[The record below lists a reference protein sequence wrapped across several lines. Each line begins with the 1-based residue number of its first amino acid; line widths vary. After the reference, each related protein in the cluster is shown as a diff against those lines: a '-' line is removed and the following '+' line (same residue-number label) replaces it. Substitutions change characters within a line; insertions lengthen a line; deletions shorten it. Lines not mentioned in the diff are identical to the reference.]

1 MPDESR
7 PSLVVHA
14 RGMTHRA
21 VVSLG
26 VAASIG
32 PDVAAQLAPLVEEAG
47 FHALWVNDT
56 PGADA
61 LAVLEAAAHTTRR
74 LTLATGVLPVD
85 RRSAAEIAAHVE
97 AARLPQDRLVL
108 GIGSGQ
114 AKNGVLDLVRDA
126 GGELRAALAAPV
138 LVGALGPK
146 MRRLAVEET
155 DGVLLSWLTPDAGRA
170 QAAQARRLR
179 PDTHVALYVRTTLDP
194 AAHER
199 LRAETARYAGFPSY
213 AANFARL
220 GIDPDDTVLDAA
232 THDLATRLSEYR
244 RGVDEV
250 VLRAI
255 TVGDGF
261 EDYRRFIEGARQ
273 LLD

>member
-1 MPDESR
+1 VAE
-7 PSLVVHA
+7 
-14 RGMTHRA
+14 RA

-26 VAASIG
+26 VAASVG
-32 PDVAAQLAPLVEEAG
+32 PELAARLAPLVEDAG

-61 LAVLEAAAHTTRR
+61 LAVLEAAAHTTRG

-85 RRSAAEIAAHVE
+85 RRSAAEITARVE
-97 AARLPQDRLVL
+97 AARLPRERLVL

-114 AKNGVLDLVRDA
+114 AKNGVRDA
-126 GGELRAALAAPV
+126 AGELRAALAATV
-138 LVGALGPK
+138 VVGALGPK
-146 MRRLAVEET
+146 MRRLAVEES
-155 DGVLLSWLTPDAGRA
+155 DGVLLSWLTPDAARA

-179 PDTHVALYVRTTLDP
+179 PDTHVALYVRTAVDP

-199 LRAETARYAGFPSY
+199 LRTETARYAGFSSY

-220 GIDPDDTVLDAA
+220 GIDPDDTVLDAV
-232 THDLATRLSEYR
+232 THDLTARLSDYR
-244 RGVDEV
+244 HGVDEV

-255 TVGDGF
+255 TVGDGL
-261 EDYRRFIEGARQ
+261 EDYRRFIAGARQ

>member
-1 MPDESR
+1 
-7 PSLVVHA
+7 
-14 RGMTHRA
+14 MTQRA
-21 VVSLG
+21 TVSIG

-32 PDVAAQLAPLVEEAG
+32 PDAAAQLAPHVEAAG

-61 LAVLEAAAHTTRR
+61 LAVLEAAARTTHR
-74 LTLATGVLPVD
+74 LVLATGVLPVD
-85 RRSAAEIAAHVE
+85 RRSAAEIAGQID
-97 AARLPQDRLVL
+97 ARELPQDRLVV

-114 AKNGVLDLVRDA
+114 ATHGALALVRDA
-126 GGELRAALAAPV
+126 AAELRAALTAPI
-138 LVGALGPK
+138 LVGALGPR
-146 MRRLAVEET
+146 MRRVAAGSA
-155 DGVLLSWLTPDAGRA
+155 DGVLLSWLPPGDAGA
-170 QAAQARRLR
+170 QAAEAHAAA
-179 PDTHVALYVRTTLDP
+179 PDGHVALYVRAALDP
-194 AAHER
+194 AARER

-232 THDLATRLSEYR
+232 THDIAARLDEYR

-255 TVGDGF
+255 TVGDDLEG
-261 EDYRRFIEGARQ
+261 YRRFIERGRV
-273 LLD
+273 LSS

>member
-1 MPDESR
+1 
-7 PSLVVHA
+7 
-14 RGMTHRA
+14 MTQRA
-21 VVSLG
+21 TVSLG

-32 PDVAAQLAPLVEEAG
+32 PDTAAQLAPLVEAAG

-61 LAVLEAAAHTTRR
+61 LEVIDAAARTTQR
-74 LTLATGVLPVD
+74 LILATGVLPVD
-85 RRSAAEIAAHVE
+85 RRSAAQITAQVQ
-97 AARLPQDRLVL
+97 ARGLPQDRLVL

-114 AKNGVLDLVRDA
+114 AQRGALTLVRRA
-126 GGELRAALAAPV
+126 AAELRAALTAPI

-146 MRRLAVEET
+146 MRSVGVEHA
-155 DGVLLSWLTPDAGRA
+155 DGVLLSWLPPADARA
-170 QAAQARRLR
+170 QSSEAHTAAPGSR
-179 PDTHVALYVRTTLDP
+179 VALYVRAALDP

-199 LRAETARYAGFPSY
+199 LQTETARYASFPSY

-232 THDLATRLSEYR
+232 AHDIAARLDDYR
-244 RGVDEV
+244 RGVDDV

-255 TVGDGF
+255 TAGDTL
-261 EDYRRFIEGARQ
+261 EDYRLFIDRARS
-273 LLD
+273 LNS

>member
-1 MPDESR
+1 VAE
-7 PSLVVHA
+7 
-14 RGMTHRA
+14 RA
-21 VVSLG
+21 AVSLG
-26 VAASIG
+26 VAASVG
-32 PDVAAQLAPLVEEAG
+32 PELAAQLAPLVEEAG

-61 LAVLEAAAHTTRR
+61 LAVLEAAARTTRG

-85 RRSAAEIAAHVE
+85 RRSATEISSRVE

-114 AKNGVLDLVRDA
+114 AKNGALDLVRDA
-126 GGELRAALAAPV
+126 AGELRAALAATV
-138 LVGALGPK
+138 VVGALGPK
-146 MRRLAVEET
+146 MRRLAVEEA
-155 DGVLLSWLTPDAGRA
+155 DGVLLSWLTPDDGRA
-170 QAAQARRLR
+170 QAAEARSLR
-179 PDTHVALYVRTTLDP
+179 PDSHVALYVRTAVDP
-194 AAHER
+194 GAHER
-199 LRAETARYAGFPSY
+199 LQAETTRYAGFPSY

-232 THDLATRLSEYR
+232 THDIGARLSDYR
-244 RGVDEV
+244 SGVDEV
-250 VLRAI
+250 VLRVI

-261 EDYRRFIEGARQ
+261 EDYRRFVESARR

>member
-1 MPDESR
+1 
-7 PSLVVHA
+7 
-14 RGMTHRA
+14 MTHRA

-26 VAASIG
+26 VAASVG
-32 PDVAAQLAPLVEEAG
+32 PELVAQLAPLVEDAG

-61 LAVLEAAAHTTRR
+61 LAVLGAAAKATRR

-85 RRSAAEIAAHVE
+85 RRSAAEIIDRVE
-97 AARLPQDRLVL
+97 SVNLPQDRLVL

-114 AKNGVLDLVRDA
+114 AKSAVLDLVRDA
-126 GGELRAALAAPV
+126 ADELRASLTATV
-138 LVGALGPK
+138 VVGALGPK
-146 MRRLAVEET
+146 MRRLAVEDT
-155 DGVLLSWLTPDAGRA
+155 DGALLSWLTPDAARA
-170 QAAQARRLR
+170 QASQARHLR
-179 PDTHVALYVRTTLDP
+179 PDTHVALYVRAAVDP

-199 LRAETARYAGFPSY
+199 LREETARYASYPSY

-220 GIDPDDTVLDAA
+220 DVDPDDTVLDAA
-232 THDLATRLSEYR
+232 THDLESRLGDYR

-255 TVGDGF
+255 TVADGF
-261 EDYRRFIEGARQ
+261 EDYRRFIDGARD
-273 LLD
+273 LLG

>member
-1 MPDESR
+1 
-7 PSLVVHA
+7 
-14 RGMTHRA
+14 MTQRA
-21 VVSLG
+21 LVSLG
-26 VAASIG
+26 VAASVG
-32 PDVAAQLAPLVEEAG
+32 PDVAAQLAPLAEEAG

-61 LAVLEAAAHTTRR
+61 LAVLAAAAHTTRR

-85 RRSAAEIAAHVE
+85 RRSAAQIAARVE
-97 AARLPQDRLVL
+97 SARLPQDRLVL

-126 GGELRAALAAPV
+126 AGELRATLAAKV

-146 MRRLAVEET
+146 MRRLAVDES
-155 DGVLLSWLTPDAGRA
+155 DGVLLSWLPPDVSRS
-170 QAAQARRLR
+170 QAAEARSVRA
-179 PDTHVALYVRTTLDP
+179 DTHIALYVRTAVDP

-220 GIDPDDTVLDAA
+220 GINPDDTVLDAA
-232 THDLATRLSEYR
+232 AHDIATRLSDYR

-255 TVGDGF
+255 TVGDGL
-261 EDYRRFIEGARQ
+261 EDYRVFIEGARQ
-273 LLD
+273 LQD

>member
-1 MPDESR
+1 
-7 PSLVVHA
+7 
-14 RGMTHRA
+14 MTQRA
-21 VVSLG
+21 LVSLG
-26 VAASIG
+26 VAASVG
-32 PDVAAQLAPLVEEAG
+32 PDLAAHLAPHAEEAG

-61 LAVLEAAAHTTRR
+61 LAVLEAAALTTRR

-85 RRSAAEIAAHVE
+85 RRSAAQIAARVE
-97 AARLPQDRLVL
+97 SARLPQDRLVL

-114 AKNGVLDLVRDA
+114 AKGGVLDLVRDA
-126 GGELRAALAAPV
+126 AGVLRTTLAATV
-138 LVGALGPK
+138 VVGALGPK
-146 MRRLAVEET
+146 MRRLAVEES
-155 DGVLLSWLTPDAGRA
+155 DGVLLSWLTPDVSRS
-170 QAAQARRLR
+170 QAAEARSVTA
-179 PDTHVALYVRTTLDP
+179 DTHIALYVRAALDP

-220 GIDPDDTVLDAA
+220 GINPDDTVLDAA
-232 THDLATRLSEYR
+232 THDVASRLSDYR

-255 TVGDGF
+255 TADDSRD
-261 EDYRRFIEGARQ
+261 EYRRFIDRARR
-273 LLD
+273 LFDYAAGVDATS

>member
-1 MPDESR
+1 MAE
-7 PSLVVHA
+7 
-14 RGMTHRA
+14 RA
-21 VVSLG
+21 AVSLG
-26 VAASIG
+26 VAASVG
-32 PDVAAQLAPLVEEAG
+32 PELAAQLAPLVEEAG

-61 LAVLEAAAHTTRR
+61 LAVLEAAARTTRG

-85 RRSAAEIAAHVE
+85 RRSATEISSRVE

-126 GGELRAALAAPV
+126 AGELRAALAATV

-146 MRRLAVEET
+146 MRRLAVEES
-155 DGVLLSWLTPDAGRA
+155 DGVLLSWLTPDSGRA
-170 QAAQARRLR
+170 QAAEAHRLR
-179 PDTHVALYVRTTLDP
+179 PDRHVALYVRTAVDP
-194 AAHER
+194 AAHDR
-199 LRAETARYAGFPSY
+199 LRAETARYAGFASY

-220 GIDPDDTVLDAA
+220 DIDPDDTVLDAA
-232 THDLATRLSEYR
+232 THDLAARLSDYR
-244 RGVDEV
+244 HGVDEV

-255 TVGDGF
+255 TVGDGL
-261 EDYRRFIEGARQ
+261 EDYRRFIDGARQ

>member
-1 MPDESR
+1 
-7 PSLVVHA
+7 
-14 RGMTHRA
+14 MTHRA

-61 LAVLEAAAHTTRR
+61 LAVLEAVAHTTRR

-179 PDTHVALYVRTTLDP
+179 PDTHVALYVRTAVDP

-199 LRAETARYAGFPSY
+199 LRAETARYARLCVVRRELRPSRNRPRRHG
-213 AANFARL
+213 AGCR
-220 GIDPDDTVLDAA
+220 DPRPRDAPE
-232 THDLATRLSEYR
+232 RISPWSR
-244 RGVDEV
+244 RG
-250 VLRAI
+250 RA
-255 TVGDGF
+255 
-261 EDYRRFIEGARQ
+261 AR
-273 LLD
+273 DHRG

>member
-1 MPDESR
+1 
-7 PSLVVHA
+7 
-14 RGMTHRA
+14 MTQRA
-21 VVSLG
+21 AVSLG

-32 PDVAAQLAPLVEEAG
+32 PDVAGRLAPLAEAAG

-61 LAVLEAAAHTTRR
+61 LEVLEAAARTTHR
-74 LTLATGVLPVD
+74 LVLATGVLPLD
-85 RRSAAEIAAHVE
+85 RRSAAQIAAQVV
-97 AARLPQDRLVL
+97 ARGLPEDRLVL

-114 AKNGVLDLVRDA
+114 AQRGALTLVGDSA
-126 GGELRAALAAPV
+126 TELRAALTTPI

-146 MRRLAVEET
+146 MRGVAVEHA
-155 DGVLLSWLTPDAGRA
+155 DGVLLSWLPPADARA
-170 QAAQARRLR
+170 QAAGAHAAA
-179 PDTHVALYVRTTLDP
+179 PDTHVALYVRAALDP

-199 LRAETARYAGFPSY
+199 LREETARYASFPSY

-232 THDLATRLSEYR
+232 THDVPARLDDYR
-244 RGVDEV
+244 RGVDEL

-261 EDYRRFIEGARQ
+261 EDSRGFIERAGPLIAQ
-273 LLD
+273 PADADPTS